1 MALAAASKSAKVFGL
16 IGATCEMT
24 ARVTGS
30 TFSTAPQHGQPT
42 SKNSDADFA
51 ITKLYAIQ
59 PGESSGSVFALFR
72 PNSGQFPANASAGQ
86 ADFAR
91 LLIGRRMVSNAAF
104 TDVPTA
110 VEEIRAGR
118 MIVVVDDEDREN
130 EGDLTLAAE
139 KITPEAIN
147 FMAKYGR
154 GLICLAMTPERLDY
168 LRIGPMTRE
177 NTSPYGTAFYESV
190 EAREGVTTGI
200 SAHDRARTIQVAI
213 DPTSR
218 AADLVRPGHVFP
230 LCARKGGV
238 LVRAGQTEASVDLA
252 RLAGMIP
259 AGVICEIMN
268 EDGTM
273 ARVPDLMEFCKTHGL
288 KMLTVAELIRY
299 RMQNESYVVRVGE
312 AMLPTRHGEF
322 RMIAFESQLDGESH
336 VALVKGDVERAT
348 GPVLV
353 RMHAHC
359 LAGDVFGGSLCDCQE
374 VLDRSLEMIARE
386 GTGALIYLHQTSK
399 GFNVDDEKRLAF

>member
-1 MALAAASKSAKVFGL
+1 M
-16 IGATCEMT
+16 
-24 ARVTGS
+24 
-30 TFSTAPQHGQPT
+30 PP
-42 SKNSDADFA
+42 
-51 ITKLYAIQ
+51 
-59 PGESSGSVFALFR
+59 ES
-72 PNSGQFPANASAGQ
+72 
-86 ADFAR
+86 
-91 LLIGRRMVSNAAF
+91 AF

-110 VEEIRAGR
+110 IEEIRAGR

-130 EGDLTLAAE
+130 EGDLTMAAE

-147 FMAKYGR
+147 FMAKFGR

-168 LRIGPMTRE
+168 LHIGPMTRE

-213 DPTSR
+213 DPASR

-252 RLAGMIP
+252 RMAGMIP

-273 ARVPDLMEFCKTHGL
+273 ARVPDLTEFCKTHNM
-288 KMLTVAELIRY
+288 KMLTVAEMIRY
-299 RMQNESYVVRVGE
+299 RMETESHVARVGE

-322 RMIAFESQLDGESH
+322 RMIAFENQLDGESH
-336 VALVKGDVERAT
+336 VALVKGDVEHAT

-359 LAGDVFGGSLCDCQE
+359 LAGDVFGGSLCDCQQ
-374 VLDRSLEMIARE
+374 VLDRSLEIIAGE
-386 GTGALIYLHQTSK
+386 ATGALIYLHQSSK
-399 GFNVDDEKRLAF
+399 GFNVDDGNRLAFHREVRTSAPAHQRKTQREIGVGAQILSDLNIRSIRLLTNHPKRVAGLEGFGISIVEQVPVPTTKAVAK

>member
-1 MALAAASKSAKVFGL
+1 MSL
-16 IGATCEMT
+16 
-24 ARVTGS
+24 R
-30 TFSTAPQHGQPT
+30 
-42 SKNSDADFA
+42 
-51 ITKLYAIQ
+51 
-59 PGESSGSVFALFR
+59 
-72 PNSGQFPANASAGQ
+72 
-86 ADFAR
+86 
-91 LLIGRRMVSNAAF
+91 AAF

-118 MIVVVDDEDREN
+118 MVVVVDDEDREN

-139 KITPEAIN
+139 RITPEAIN

-177 NTSPYGTAFYESV
+177 NTSPYGTAFYESI

-213 DPTSR
+213 DPASR

-252 RLAGMIP
+252 RLAGLIP

-268 EDGTM
+268 EDGSM
-273 ARVPDLMEFCKTHGL
+273 ARVPDLIEFCKHHGL

-299 RMQNESYVVRVGE
+299 RMENERYVHRVGE

-336 VALVKGDVERAT
+336 VALVRGDVERST
-348 GPVLV
+348 KPVLV
-353 RMHAHC
+353 RMHSHC
-359 LAGDVFGGSLCDCQE
+359 LAGDVFGGSLCDCHI
-374 VLDRSLEMIARE
+374 VLDRSLEIIARE
-386 GTGALIYLHQTSK
+386 GAGALIYLHQTSK
-399 GFNVDDEKRLAF
+399 GFSVSSEQRLIFHREPHQREAPPASAAAHQRKTQRDIGVGAQILSDLNLRSIRLLTNHPKRVAALEGFGISIVEQVPIPTEKPVAG

>member
-1 MALAAASKSAKVFGL
+1 
-16 IGATCEMT
+16 MT
-24 ARVTGS
+24 
-30 TFSTAPQHGQPT
+30 PHP
-42 SKNSDADFA
+42 D
-51 ITKLYAIQ
+51 
-59 PGESSGSVFALFR
+59 
-72 PNSGQFPANASAGQ
+72 
-86 ADFAR
+86 
-91 LLIGRRMVSNAAF
+91 F

-110 VEEIRAGR
+110 VDEIRAGR

-139 KITPEAIN
+139 KVTPESIN
-147 FMAKYGR
+147 FMARYGR
-154 GLICLAMTPERLDY
+154 GLICLAMTTERLDY

-213 DPTSR
+213 DPASR
-218 AADLVRPGHVFP
+218 ASDLVRPGHVFP

-252 RLAGMIP
+252 RLAGLIP

-273 ARVPDLMEFCKTHGL
+273 ARVPDLIEFCRRHSL

-299 RMQNESYVVRVGE
+299 RMEHERYVARAGE

-336 VALVKGDVERAT
+336 VALVRGDVEHAES
-348 GPVLV
+348 PVLV
-353 RMHAHC
+353 RMHSHC
-359 LAGDVFGGSLCDCQE
+359 LAGDVFGGALCDCHQ

-399 GFNVDDEKRLAF
+399 GFSVDDKQRLVFHREAPRASEASAVERAPVATAHQRKTQRDIGVGAQILSDLNLRSIRLLTNHPKRVAALEGFGITIMEQVPVPTENSVAG

>member
-1 MALAAASKSAKVFGL
+1 M
-16 IGATCEMT
+16 
-24 ARVTGS
+24 S
-30 TFSTAPQHGQPT
+30 TST
-42 SKNSDADFA
+42 
-51 ITKLYAIQ
+51 
-59 PGESSGSVFALFR
+59 
-72 PNSGQFPANASAGQ
+72 
-86 ADFAR
+86 
-91 LLIGRRMVSNAAF
+91 AF

-110 VEEIRAGR
+110 IQEIRDGR

-130 EGDLTLAAE
+130 EGDLTMAAE

-147 FMAKYGR
+147 FMARYGR
-154 GLICLAMTPERLDY
+154 GLICLTMIPERLDY
-168 LRIGPMTRE
+168 LRSGPMTRE
-177 NTSPYGTAFYESV
+177 NTSPYGTAFYESI

-213 DPTSR
+213 DPASR
-218 AADLVRPGHVFP
+218 AVDLVRPGHVFP

-252 RLAGMIP
+252 RMAGLVP

-273 ARVPDLMEFCKTHGL
+273 ARVPDLAEFCGKHNL

-299 RMQNESYVVRVGE
+299 RMQNESHVARVGE

-322 RMIAFESQLDGESH
+322 RMIAFENQLDGESH
-336 VALVKGDVERAT
+336 VALVKGDVEHANA
-348 GPVLV
+348 PVLV

-359 LAGDVFGGSLCDCQE
+359 LAGDVFGGSLCDCQL
-374 VLDRSLEMIARE
+374 VLDRSLEIIARE

-399 GFNVDDEKRLAF
+399 GFNVDEEKRLVFHREVRPSATAAHQRKTQRDIGVGAQILSSLNLHAIRLLTNHPKRVAGLEGFGISIMEQVPVPTAKVVAG

>member
-1 MALAAASKSAKVFGL
+1 M
-16 IGATCEMT
+16 
-24 ARVTGS
+24 S
-30 TFSTAPQHGQPT
+30 TST
-42 SKNSDADFA
+42 
-51 ITKLYAIQ
+51 
-59 PGESSGSVFALFR
+59 
-72 PNSGQFPANASAGQ
+72 
-86 ADFAR
+86 
-91 LLIGRRMVSNAAF
+91 AF

-110 VEEIRAGR
+110 IQEIRDGR
-118 MIVVVDDEDREN
+118 MIVVIDDEDREN
-130 EGDLTLAAE
+130 EGDLTMAAE
-139 KITPEAIN
+139 RITPEAIN

-154 GLICLAMTPERLDY
+154 GLICLTMIPERLDY

-177 NTSPYGTAFYESV
+177 NTSPYGTAFYESI

-213 DPTSR
+213 DPASR

-252 RLAGMIP
+252 RMAGLVP

-273 ARVPDLMEFCKTHGL
+273 ARVPDLADFCDKHNL

-299 RMQNESYVVRVGE
+299 RMQNESHVARVGE

-322 RMIAFESQLDGESH
+322 RMIAFENQLDGESH
-336 VALVKGDVERAT
+336 VALVKGNVEHANA
-348 GPVLV
+348 PVLV

-359 LAGDVFGGSLCDCQE
+359 LAGDVFGGSLCDCQL
-374 VLDRSLEMIARE
+374 VLDRSLEIIARE

-399 GFNVDDEKRLAF
+399 GFSVDDEKRLVFHREVRPSATAAHQRKTQRDIGVGAQILSSLNLHAIRLLTNHPKRVAALEGFGISIMEQVPIPTAKAVTG